1 MRRRANPINKLR
13 QRLYNTA
20 RILGDVNAVVSLF
33 EGRPDKLLRRLTN
46 KVIGRKLLRRGILR

>member
-46 KVIGRKLLRRGILR
+46 KVVGRKLLRRGILR